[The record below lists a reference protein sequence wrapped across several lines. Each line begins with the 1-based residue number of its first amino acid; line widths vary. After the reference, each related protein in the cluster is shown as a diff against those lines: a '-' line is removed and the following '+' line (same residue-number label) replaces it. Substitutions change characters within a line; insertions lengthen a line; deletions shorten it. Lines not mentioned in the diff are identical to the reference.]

1 MKNNRALLADLSLMG
16 VCLIWGGTFVMM
28 KNLLMRENA
37 LNILFWRFA
46 IATIFLFIIL
56 PKKIPD
62 KRTFRYGV
70 ILGIALFG
78 GYLFQTVG
86 LIYTTPARSAFITGL
101 SVILVPFFSYFALKT
116 SLKRETIIGVSLAL
130 IGLMLLTLNPSDII
144 RGQITGD
151 LLTLVGAAGYA
162 VQIILVEKFARESQ
176 SLPLVITEMGTVA
189 LLSLLFTIPFQS
201 LHFPTQWLDFSQLAF
216 LGMIATGLAFAIQK
230 VAQKHTTAI
239 HVGIIFVLEP
249 VFAAIVSFFLWQE
262 KFTPRTIAGCISIV
276 AGILL
281 SEITPRLLNHSPDSR
296 STIFKSNSKF
306 ST

>member
-46 IATIFLFIIL
+46 IATVFLFIIL
-56 PKKIPD
+56 PKRIPD
-62 KRTFRYGV
+62 KRTFHYGM

-130 IGLMLLTLNPSDII
+130 IGLMLLTLNPSDIM

-162 VQIILVEKFARESQ
+162 VQIVLVEKFARESQ
-176 SLPLVITEMGTVA
+176 SLPLVITEMGTVT
-189 LLSLLFTIPFQS
+189 LLSLLFTIPFHS

-216 LGMIATGLAFAIQK
+216 LGIIATGLAFAIQK

-262 KFTPRTIAGCISIV
+262 KFTPRTIAGCICIV
-276 AGILL
+276 AGILF

-296 STIFKSNSKF
+296 SIIFKSNSKL

>member
-189 LLSLLFTIPFQS
+189 LLSLLFTIHFHS